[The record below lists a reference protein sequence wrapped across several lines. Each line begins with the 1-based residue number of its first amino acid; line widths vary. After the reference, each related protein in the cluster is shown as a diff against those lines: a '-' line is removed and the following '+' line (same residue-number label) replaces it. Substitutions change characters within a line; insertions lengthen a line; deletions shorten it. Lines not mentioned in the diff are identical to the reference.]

1 MLIPVCSMMHH
12 CQQHTIQST
21 MPSNFLN
28 WFRENNDKI
37 NKATD
42 EYLSEAHI
50 DGEDT
55 FADSHDDGP

>member
-1 MLIPVCSMMHH
+1 MMHH

-37 NKATD
+37 KKATD